1 MNLERSDVP
10 PAERLCVTKDNCASM
25 DEKLRIDPTPNDG
38 MTTEIRYPNGG
49 QPDGRFAHAGHRRT
63 ANPWLRLI
71 RPIQWSKNG
80 VVFAGVVF
88 ARLAADPHE
97 VGRAL
102 LAFVTFCMISS
113 AVYIFNDWQDI
124 DRDRHHPTKR
134 ARPLASG
141 QIDPRT
147 ALVVAAMLVIAGC
160 TIGALISLW
169 LLLVCVAYLLL
180 MVAYTLELKNIV
192 ILDVFVIAAGFIL
205 RAVAGAAAVNV
216 PVSSWL
222 LLCTFFLALFLGFC
236 KRRNEIRMLDTSAA
250 LHRPS
255 LGGYTVQVLDQF
267 IGLTAAATLMA
278 YSLYTVVS
286 VDARRNDAMML
297 TIPFVA
303 FAMYRYLFLVYGR
316 NLGGSPESLLMKD
329 RQLFFSIVFWGLC
342 VLAVLA
348 YR

>member
-1 MNLERSDVP
+1 ML
-10 PAERLCVTKDNCASM
+10 
-25 DEKLRIDPTPNDG
+25 
-38 MTTEIRYPNGG
+38 
-49 QPDGRFAHAGHRRT
+49 
-63 ANPWLRLI
+63 

-88 ARLAADPHE
+88 ARLATEPYE

-102 LAFVTFCMISS
+102 LAFIAFCMISS

-147 ALVVAAMLVIAGC
+147 ALIAAAVLVAAGC
-160 TIGALISLW
+160 TIGALLSWW

-180 MVAYTLELKNIV
+180 MIAYTLELKNIV
-192 ILDVFVIAAGFIL
+192 IIDVFVIAAGFIL
-205 RAVAGAAAVNV
+205 RAVAGAAAVGV

-286 VDARRNDAMML
+286 IDARSNDGMIL

-316 NLGGSPESLLMKD
+316 SLGGSPESLLVKD
-329 RQLFFSIVFWGLC
+329 RQLFISIVFWGIS
-342 VLAVLA
+342 VLAILA
-348 YR
+348 YH

>member
-1 MNLERSDVP
+1 
-10 PAERLCVTKDNCASM
+10 M
-25 DEKLRIDPTPNDG
+25 DEKIRIDPTPTDELRTG
-38 MTTEIRYPNGG
+38 IRYSNQNGH
-49 QPDGRFAHAGHRRT
+49 QPDGRSSSAGQRRT
-63 ANPWLRLI
+63 AGPWVRLL
-71 RPIQWSKNG
+71 RPIQWTKNG

-88 ARLAADPHE
+88 ARLATEPSE

-102 LAFVTFCMISS
+102 LAFIAFCMISS

-141 QIDPRT
+141 QIDPAA
-147 ALVVAAMLVIAGC
+147 ALVVAAMLVAVGC
-160 TIGALISLW
+160 TIGALISWW

-192 ILDVFVIAAGFIL
+192 IIDVFVIAAGFIL
-205 RAVAGAAAVNV
+205 RAVAGAAAVSV

-222 LLCTFFLALFLGFC
+222 LLCTFFLAIFLGFC
-236 KRRNEIRMLDTSAA
+236 KRRNEIRVLDSSAV

-267 IGLTAAATLMA
+267 IGFTAAATLMA

-286 VDARRNDAMML
+286 IDVRNNDGMML

-316 NLGGSPESLLMKD
+316 NLGGSPESLLLKD
-329 RQLFFSIVFWGLC
+329 RQLFFSILSWGIC